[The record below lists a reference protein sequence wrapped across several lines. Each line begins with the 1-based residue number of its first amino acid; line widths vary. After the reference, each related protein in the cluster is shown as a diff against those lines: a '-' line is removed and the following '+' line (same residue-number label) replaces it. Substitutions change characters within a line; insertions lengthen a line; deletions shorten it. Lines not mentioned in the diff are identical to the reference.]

1 MRLSKDDRYEL
12 ARAALKA
19 PDLKSLRDYIISV
32 VDAFDDR
39 PEGKTEVPC
48 PRYVVPATAGGNG
61 EVTRAPHW
69 EETLLA

>member
-12 ARAALKA
+12 ARAAIKA
-19 PDLKSLRDYIISV
+19 ADLASLRDYIISV

-48 PRYVVPATAGGNG
+48 PRYIVPGASAPNG
-61 EVTRAPHW
+61 ARHW
-69 EETLLA
+69 DEGTLLA

>member
-12 ARAALKA
+12 ARAAIKA
-19 PDLKSLRDYIISV
+19 SDLESLRAYLISV

-48 PRYVVPATAGGNG
+48 PRYIPPAASGNG
-61 EVTRAPHW
+61 NGRSTYHEPS
-69 EETLLA
+69 LL

>member
-12 ARAALKA
+12 ARATVKA
-19 PDLKSLRDYIISV
+19 SDLESLRAYIISV

-48 PRYVVPATAGGNG
+48 PRYAAPDGRQSAANG
-61 EVTRAPHW
+61 HQEG
-69 EETLLA
+69 TLL